1 MNVEEAVKFRK
12 ELEKYMKE
20 QAETLGFDK
29 KTGSDLVERY
39 IEIYPDKGPMM
50 ELIDLNQKGSFS
62 VKPGNI
68 LVNQKAFLLAAVEW
82 ALSFGLPDSLLNCIQ
97 LYLLSAVAIY
107 KSLKVDLDENESY
120 IVLYLHKNQ
129 MYEQGEDEET
139 FLKKFKVWYRN
150 QTGDELSDIR
160 LNRAVDNLLKIK
172 TIVIEEGKVRLQERV
187 WHNKLS

>member
-12 ELEKYMKE
+12 ELEKYMEE
-20 QAETLGFDK
+20 QAAAMGFDK
-29 KTGSDLVERY
+29 KAGSDLAERY

-82 ALSFGLPDSLLNCIQ
+82 ALSFGLPDSLLNYIQ
-97 LYLLSAVAIY
+97 LYLLSVVAIY

-139 FLKKFKVWYRN
+139 FLKNFKVWYRN

-172 TIVIEEGKVRLQERV
+172 TIVIEEGKVRLQESV
-187 WHNKLS
+187 WYNKLS

>member
-1 MNVEEAVKFRK
+1 MNVEEAGKFRK
-12 ELEKYMKE
+12 ELEKYMEE
-20 QAETLGFDK
+20 QATAFGFDK
-29 KTGSDLVERY
+29 KAGSDLVERY
-39 IEIYPDKGPMM
+39 IEIYPDKGSMM

-82 ALSFGLPDSLLNCIQ
+82 ALSFGLPDSLLNYIQ
-97 LYLLSAVAIY
+97 LYLLSVVAIY

-139 FLKKFKVWYRN
+139 FLKNFKVWYRN

-172 TIVIEEGKVRLQERV
+172 TIVIEEGKVRLQECV

>member
-12 ELEKYMKE
+12 ELEKYMEE
-20 QAETLGFDK
+20 QATALGFDK
-29 KTGSDLVERY
+29 KAGSDLVERY

-82 ALSFGLPDSLLNCIQ
+82 ALSFGLPDSLLNYIQ

-139 FLKKFKVWYRN
+139 FLKNFKVWYRN

-172 TIVIEEGKVRLQERV
+172 TIVIEEGKVRLQESV

>member
-12 ELEKYMKE
+12 ELEKYMEE
-20 QAETLGFDK
+20 QAAAFGFDK
-29 KTGSDLVERY
+29 KAGSDLVERY
-39 IEIYPDKGPMM
+39 IEIYPDKGSMM
-50 ELIDLNQKGSFS
+50 ELIDLNQNGSFS

-82 ALSFGLPDSLLNCIQ
+82 ALSFGLPDSLLNYIQ
-97 LYLLSAVAIY
+97 LYLLSVVAIY

-129 MYEQGEDEET
+129 MYEHGEDEET
-139 FLKKFKVWYRN
+139 FLKNFKVWYRN
-150 QTGDELSDIR
+150 QTGGELSDIR

-172 TIVIEEGKVRLQERV
+172 TIVIEEGKVRLQESV

>member
-12 ELEKYMKE
+12 ELEKYMEE
-20 QAETLGFDK
+20 QATAFGFDK
-29 KTGSDLVERY
+29 KAGSDLVERY
-39 IEIYPDKGPMM
+39 IEIYPDKGSMM

-82 ALSFGLPDSLLNCIQ
+82 ALSFGLPDSLLNYIQ
-97 LYLLSAVAIY
+97 LYLLYAVAIY

-139 FLKKFKVWYRN
+139 FLKNFKVWYRN

-172 TIVIEEGKVRLQERV
+172 TIVIEDGKVRLQESV
-187 WHNKLS
+187 WHNKLG

>member
-12 ELEKYMKE
+12 ELEKYMEE
-20 QAETLGFDK
+20 QATAFGFDK
-29 KTGSDLVERY
+29 KAGSDLVERY
-39 IEIYPDKGPMM
+39 IEIYPDKGSMM

-82 ALSFGLPDSLLNCIQ
+82 ALSFGLPDSLLNYIQ
-97 LYLLSAVAIY
+97 LYLLSVVAIY

-139 FLKKFKVWYRN
+139 FLKNFKVWYRN

-172 TIVIEEGKVRLQERV
+172 TIVIEEGKVRLQECV

>member
-12 ELEKYMKE
+12 ELEKYMEE
-20 QAETLGFDK
+20 QAAAFGFDK
-29 KTGSDLVERY
+29 KAGSDLVERY

-82 ALSFGLPDSLLNCIQ
+82 ALSFGLPDSLLNYIQ
-97 LYLLSAVAIY
+97 LYLLSVVAIY

-139 FLKKFKVWYRN
+139 FLKNFKVWYRN

-172 TIVIEEGKVRLQERV
+172 TIVIEEGKVRLQESV

>member
-12 ELEKYMKE
+12 ELEKYMEE
-20 QAETLGFDK
+20 QAAALGFDK
-29 KTGSDLVERY
+29 KMGSDLVERY

-82 ALSFGLPDSLLNCIQ
+82 ALSFGLPDSLLNYIQ
-97 LYLLSAVAIY
+97 LYLLSVVAIY

-139 FLKKFKVWYRN
+139 FLKNFKVWYRN

-172 TIVIEEGKVRLQERV
+172 TIVIAEGKVRLQESV
-187 WHNKLS
+187 WYNKLS

>member
-1 MNVEEAVKFRK
+1 MNVEEAGKFRK
-12 ELEKYMKE
+12 ELEKYMEE
-20 QAETLGFDK
+20 QAANLGFD
-29 KTGSDLVERY
+29 T
-39 IEIYPDKGPMM
+39 
-50 ELIDLNQKGSFS
+50 
-62 VKPGNI
+62 
-68 LVNQKAFLLAAVEW
+68 
-82 ALSFGLPDSLLNCIQ
+82 LLNYIQ

-139 FLKKFKVWYRN
+139 FLKNFKVWYRN

-172 TIVIEEGKVRLQERV
+172 TIVIEDGKVRLQESV
-187 WHNKLS
+187 WHNKLG

>member
-1 MNVEEAVKFRK
+1 MNGEEAVKFRK
-12 ELEKYMKE
+12 KLEIYMEE
-20 QAETLGFDK
+20 QAATLGFDK
-29 KTGSDLVERY
+29 KIGNDLVRRY
-39 IEIYPDKGPMM
+39 IDIYPNEGSMM

-68 LVNQKAFLLAAVEW
+68 QVNQKALLLAGIEW
-82 ALSFGLPDSLLNCIQ
+82 ALSFGFPGSVLNYIQ

-120 IVLYLHKNQ
+120 IVLYLHQKR
-129 MYEQGEDEET
+129 MYERGEDEEA
-139 FLKKFKVWYRN
+139 FLKNFKVWYLN
-150 QTGDELSDIR
+150 QTGDKLTDIR

-172 TIVIEEGKVRLQERV
+172 AIVIEEGKVRLQERV

>member
-12 ELEKYMKE
+12 ELEKYMEE
-20 QAETLGFDK
+20 QAANLGFDK
-29 KTGSDLVERY
+29 KTVSDLVERY

-82 ALSFGLPDSLLNCIQ
+82 ALSFGLPDSLLNYIQ
-97 LYLLSAVAIY
+97 LYLLSVIAIY

-139 FLKKFKVWYRN
+139 FLKNFKVWYRN

-172 TIVIEEGKVRLQERV
+172 TIVIEEGKVRLQECV

>member
-1 MNVEEAVKFRK
+1 MNVEEAGKFRK
-12 ELEKYMKE
+12 ELEKYMEE
-20 QAETLGFDK
+20 QAATLGFDK

-62 VKPGNI
+62 IKPGNI

-82 ALSFGLPDSLLNCIQ
+82 ALSFGLPDSLLNYIQ

-107 KSLKVDLDENESY
+107 KSLKADLDENESY

-139 FLKKFKVWYRN
+139 FLKNFKVWYRN

-172 TIVIEEGKVRLQERV
+172 TIVIEEGKVRLQESV

>member
-1 MNVEEAVKFRK
+1 MNVEEAGKFRK
-12 ELEKYMKE
+12 ELEKYMEE
-20 QAETLGFDK
+20 QAAAMGFDK
-29 KTGSDLVERY
+29 KAGSDLVERY
-39 IEIYPDKGPMM
+39 IEIYPDKGSMM
-50 ELIDLNQKGSFS
+50 ELVELNQKGSFS

-82 ALSFGLPDSLLNCIQ
+82 ALSFGLPDSLLNYIQ
-97 LYLLSAVAIY
+97 LYLLSVVAIY

-139 FLKKFKVWYRN
+139 FLKNFKVWYRN

>member
-1 MNVEEAVKFRK
+1 MNVEEAGKFRK
-12 ELEKYMKE
+12 ELEKYMEE
-20 QAETLGFDK
+20 QAANLGFDK

-82 ALSFGLPDSLLNCIQ
+82 ALSFGLPDSLLNYIQ
-97 LYLLSAVAIY
+97 LYLLSVVAIY

-129 MYEQGEDEET
+129 MYEQGEDEKT
-139 FLKKFKVWYRN
+139 FLKNFKVWYRN

-172 TIVIEEGKVRLQERV
+172 TIVIEEGKVRLQECV

>member
-1 MNVEEAVKFRK
+1 MNERRRGWQIRK
-12 ELEKYMKE
+12 ELEKYMEE
-20 QAETLGFDK
+20 QAANLGFDK

-39 IEIYPDKGPMM
+39 IEIYPDKGAY
-50 ELIDLNQKGSFS
+50 DGTHRFKSKGSFS

-82 ALSFGLPDSLLNCIQ
+82 ALSFGLPDSLLNYIQ
-97 LYLLSAVAIY
+97 LYLLSVVAIY

-139 FLKKFKVWYRN
+139 FLKNLKFG
-150 QTGDELSDIR
+150 TEIR
-160 LNRAVDNLLKIK
+160 Q
-172 TIVIEEGKVRLQERV
+172 G
-187 WHNKLS
+187 